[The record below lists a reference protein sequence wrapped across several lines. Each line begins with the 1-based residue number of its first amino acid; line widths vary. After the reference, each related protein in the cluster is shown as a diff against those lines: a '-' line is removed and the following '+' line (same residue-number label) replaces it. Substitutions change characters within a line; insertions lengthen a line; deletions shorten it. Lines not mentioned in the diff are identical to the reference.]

1 MRYKDLLLKEIED
14 GAVLRELARKID
26 IPPPSLHN
34 YLYQGTE
41 PRRDAL
47 EKMSRYFGEP
57 ISQLLSEDD
66 ETTARILSLVRKMNQ
81 VEKENLLNQLTI
93 HHEL

>member
-14 GAVLRELARKID
+14 GAVLRELARKIN

-47 EKMSRYFGEP
+47 EKMSRFFREP
-57 ISQLLSEDD
+57 VSQLLSEDD
-66 ETTARILSLVRKMNQ
+66 DTTARILTLVRRLDQ
-81 VEKENLLNQLTI
+81 DEKLKLLTQLDKRK
-93 HHEL
+93 